1 MNDLERRQY
10 EMMLRVSEF
19 GAIHIADLPAN
30 SLGGESLV
38 AVREVIENLK
48 EFDSNHLSH
57 RTSKRRNTTITASAR
72 EALLEDLRLIA
83 RCARAMARR
92 VPAIDDKFRL
102 PKRMSDHAL
111 AAMARTFAADAD
123 PFSAEFV
130 RYEMPANF
138 LEDLK
143 ADIAAFEQASQNR
156 TALGMNATASADA
169 IDDAIATGLDAVR
182 DLDAVVRVKYRDDAA
197 TLAAWTRA
205 SHVERPARAAKA
217 AAATA
222 TTA

>member
-19 GAIHIADLPAN
+19 GTQHAADFPSA
-30 SLGGESLV
+30 SLGAESL
-38 AVREVIENLK
+38 AAIREVIENLK
-48 EFDSNHLSH
+48 EFDANHLSH
-57 RTSKRRNTTITASAR
+57 RTSKRRNTTITGSAR
-72 EALLEDLRLIA
+72 EALLDDLRLIA

-102 PKRMSDHAL
+102 PKRLSDHAL
-111 AAMARTFAADAD
+111 AAMARTFAADAE
-123 PFSAEFV
+123 PFAAEFI
-130 RYEMPANF
+130 RYDLPANF
-138 LEDLK
+138 LEDLR
-143 ADIAAFEQASQNR
+143 ADIAGFEQASRNR
-156 TALGMNATASADA
+156 TALGMTATAAADA
-169 IDDAIATGLDAVR
+169 IDERIEAGVSALR